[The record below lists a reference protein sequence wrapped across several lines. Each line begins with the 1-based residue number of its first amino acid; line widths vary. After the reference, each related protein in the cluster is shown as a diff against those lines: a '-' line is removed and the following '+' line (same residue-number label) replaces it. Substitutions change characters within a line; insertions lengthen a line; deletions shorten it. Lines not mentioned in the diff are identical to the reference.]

1 MFKFS
6 PKIDIFKKGVIL
18 KKNFWK
24 NFYEIWI
31 LVNIV
36 LIFDMV
42 IDHKTKGYLDPI
54 KNKRYE

>member
-6 PKIDIFKKGVIL
+6 PKIDISKKGVIL

-31 LVNIV
+31 LVKIV
-36 LIFDMV
+36 LIFGMV
-42 IDHKTKGYLDPI
+42 IDHKTKGVFRPD
-54 KNKRYE
+54 KKQKV

>member
-1 MFKFS
+1 MFKSF

-31 LVNIV
+31 LVKIV

-42 IDHKTKGYLDPI
+42 IDHKTKGVFRPD
-54 KNKRYE
+54 KKQKV

>member
-1 MFKFS
+1 MYIS
-6 PKIDIFKKGVIL
+6 KKGPIL

-31 LVNIV
+31 LVKIV

-42 IDHKTKGYLDPI
+42 IDHKTKGVFRPD
-54 KNKRYE
+54 KKQKV